1 MDPYSGWM
9 GFINSLKNLAAAVGE
24 GPMGAT
30 IKGLNGI
37 TDAIN
42 RMQSVWRDGGAL
54 GKAEVGG
61 GIMAGGYGAYKLI
74 AGVYALATAGPA
86 LNASA
91 IALDGAAAALVEAA
105 GVEAAGGLAGGKNG
119 PKGGLLGW
127 GIYGAMVGGID
138 SLFRPGAGLTGAP
151 RWHFGV
157 DDLLRNIIAKSGAGQ
172 GAGTPTSV
180 LDAQRGGAG
189 SNPLQSAIDHA
200 SALGGALN
208 VKAKPMVDVS
218 SIEAAI
224 GKANQLVSIL
234 GVAQSAARASTN
246 FDLPSTTGA
255 GSVGREM
262 NRNLADHG
270 VVP

>member
-1 MDPYSGWM
+1 
-9 GFINSLKNLAAAVGE
+9 
-24 GPMGAT
+24 
-30 IKGLNGI
+30 
-37 TDAIN
+37 
-42 RMQSVWRDGGAL
+42 
-54 GKAEVGG
+54 
-61 GIMAGGYGAYKLI
+61 MAGGFAGYKLI
-74 AGVYALATAGPA
+74 SGIYAIATAGPA

-91 IALDGAAAALVEAA
+91 VALDGAAAALTEAA
-105 GVEAAGGLAGGKNG
+105 GVSAIGKGLPGKKGGAGSWAAWGLAGMA
-119 PKGGLLGW
+119 
-127 GIYGAMVGGID
+127 IGGID
-138 SLFRPGAGLTGAP
+138 SLFRPGDGLTGAP
-151 RWHFGV
+151 RTHWGV
-157 DDLLRNIIAKSGAGQ
+157 DDVLRRLIAVSGAGP